1 MDMSELSVDAA
12 RALAASASTLGTDC
26 SSCSVAFERGVRC
39 GFEGWWEEKY
49 CEGRALGRV
58 SMSRSKIADEE
69 ERLTIYQGIYI
80 TGKKPIKKTY
90 IDVGED
96 GIDVGDLEPGLL
108 GDSELM
114 C

>member
-1 MDMSELSVDAA
+1 
-12 RALAASASTLGTDC
+12 
-26 SSCSVAFERGVRC
+26 
-39 GFEGWWEEKY
+39 
-49 CEGRALGRV
+49 
-58 SMSRSKIADEE
+58 MSRSKIADEE